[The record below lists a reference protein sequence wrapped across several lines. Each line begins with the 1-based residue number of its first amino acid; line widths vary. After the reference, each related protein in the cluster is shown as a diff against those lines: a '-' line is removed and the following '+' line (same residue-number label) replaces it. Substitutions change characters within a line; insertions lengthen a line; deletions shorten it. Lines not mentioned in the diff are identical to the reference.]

1 MAIFIAGAMLLGSA
15 YQASEARKS
24 ARAARA
30 VAEREAAILEQ
41 QTRAQIEAQQETANL
56 ARERLSTEKAKYE
69 EQKAAMEKESTRIAQ
84 ELEAERR
91 KMGEQES
98 SKMRARIRGGK
109 RSLLSEERLNPEVGL
124 LGTGVSYG

>member
-1 MAIFIAGAMLLGSA
+1 MAIYIAGAMLLGSA
-15 YQASEARKS
+15 YQANEARKS
-24 ARAARA
+24 AREARA
-30 VAEREAAILEQ
+30 VAEREAAILER
-41 QTRAQIEAQQETANL
+41 QTQAQIEAQQQNASI
-56 ARERLSTEKAKYE
+56 ARERLSAEKEKYAAE
-69 EQKAAMEKESTRIAQ
+69 KSAMEKEAARVAQ

-109 RSLLSEERLNPEVGL
+109 RSLLSDERLATETGM